1 MSTIVVEWLGLDEF
15 YWSWRVTSWDE
26 GWWERELI
34 TKHDMISADMSIADP
49 KLRTFV
55 LLLWLGTLLFWDTL
69 YWQARAMQSLS
80 KIRIWVKCLKKN
92 IFVYFSW
99 FSLVSCMLD
108 RQWLTWYPAQTA
120 PLWCIFTWLWHQNYP
135 HHISPASQGHSSHCP
150 HNKSSLSSD
159 PLYSWVILVVIS
171 SVAIQVLI

>member
-1 MSTIVVEWLGLDEF
+1 MKG
-15 YWSWRVTSWDE
+15 
-26 GWWERELI
+26 GERELI

-55 LLLWLGTLLFWDTL
+55 LLLWFGTLLFWDTL
-69 YWQARAMQSLS
+69 YLQTRAMQSLPSIKNMPAKVKRS
-80 KIRIWVKCLKKN
+80 KTN
-92 IFVYFSW
+92 IIVYFSW
-99 FSLVSCMLD
+99 FSNVSCMLD

-135 HHISPASQGHSSHCP
+135 HHISPASQGHSCHCP

-171 SVAIQVLI
+171 SVTIQVLI